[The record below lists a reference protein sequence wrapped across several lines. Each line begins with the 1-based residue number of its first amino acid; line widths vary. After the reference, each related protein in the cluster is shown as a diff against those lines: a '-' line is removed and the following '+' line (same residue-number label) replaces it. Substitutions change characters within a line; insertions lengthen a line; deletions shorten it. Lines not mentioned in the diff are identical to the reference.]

1 MPLLLLLRLY
11 FIYIYIDHLYNTYT
25 ANIYIYHYEYYKH
38 FRSNFV
44 AQAFQLLQLFRLHLF
59 LEPKVPLAHPTM
71 PRDLEITW
79 GLVVNGRP
87 VPAEMKRMSIIDPY
101 QLAQDLVDPRE
112 LGPLDV
118 VEQRTLV
125 DFKAT
130 GDVIWLE
137 DALNLEHRTWK
148 SFQKQIPLLTEIKHL
163 VQGKRV
169 TRGGI
174 SRAPRQSQDGK

>member
-1 MPLLLLLRLY
+1 
-11 FIYIYIDHLYNTYT
+11 
-25 ANIYIYHYEYYKH
+25 
-38 FRSNFV
+38 
-44 AQAFQLLQLFRLHLF
+44 
-59 LEPKVPLAHPTM
+59 M

-130 GDVIWLE
+130 GDLLWLE
-137 DALNLEHRTWK
+137 DALSIPHKSWK
-148 SFQKQIPLLTEIKHL
+148 GLQKQIPFLQEIKGL
-163 VQGKRV
+163 VLQKRDY
-169 TRGGI
+169 RGGLA
-174 SRAPRQSQDGK
+174 RAPRQFQDGKLNDTNKKKIK